1 MTLSEKNG
9 TMSFV
14 YEKFRLSRLISL
26 SIFALILSCA
36 PDASAYKEEQVRTT
50 NNRLWSIIEGKVE
63 FLKSSYSLEKV
74 RVSTPKPEQ
83 FQPTPRTKYERI
95 TSKQLQNIQFIPINY
110 KKELI
115 RKEGRKSFAT
125 NSKGRSESFHEDPNA
140 VKKFC
145 NVQVKTTFCLRN
157 SVSRFKY
164 SGNTPKKRPRKQD
177 FSHVNSFKKI
187 KESKTFV
194 KQLIRQSD
202 R

>member
-1 MTLSEKNG
+1 
-9 TMSFV
+9 MSFV
-14 YEKFRLSRLISL
+14 YKNFRFSRLISL
-26 SIFALILSCA
+26 VIFALILSSA

-50 NNRLWSIIEGKVE
+50 NKRVWSIIDGKVE

-83 FQPTPRTKYERI
+83 FQPTPQTKYERI
-95 TSKQLQNIQFIPINY
+95 TSRLLQNIQFIPINY
-110 KKELI
+110 KKRFI

-125 NSKGRSESFHEDPNA
+125 NSKGRSESFHENPNA

-145 NVQVKTTFCLRN
+145 NIQVNTTFCIRK
-157 SVSRFKY
+157 SVSRGKY
-164 SGNTPKKRPRKQD
+164 SGNTPKKHPRKKD
-177 FSHVNSFKKI
+177 FSDRYNFKK
-187 KESKTFV
+187 KQESKTFV

>member
-1 MTLSEKNG
+1 
-9 TMSFV
+9 MSFV
-14 YEKFRLSRLISL
+14 YEYFRLSRLISL
-26 SIFALILSCA
+26 AIFALILSSA
-36 PDASAYKEEQVRTT
+36 PDASAYKEEQVRRT
-50 NNRLWSIIEGKVE
+50 NKRVWSIIDGKVE

-83 FQPTPRTKYERI
+83 FQPTPQTKYERI
-95 TSKQLQNIQFIPINY
+95 TSRQLQNIQFIPINY
-110 KKELI
+110 KKEFI

-145 NVQVKTTFCLRN
+145 NVQVKTTFCIRN

-164 SGNTPKKRPRKQD
+164 YGNTPKKRPRKKD
-177 FSHVNSFKKI
+177 FRHVDSFKKI
-187 KESKTFV
+187 QESKTFV

>member
-1 MTLSEKNG
+1 
-9 TMSFV
+9 MSFV
-14 YEKFRLSRLISL
+14 YENFRLSRMISL
-26 SIFALILSCA
+26 AIFALILSSA

-83 FQPTPRTKYERI
+83 FQPTPQTKYERI
-95 TSKQLQNIQFIPINY
+95 TSRQLQNIQFIPINY
-110 KKELI
+110 KKRFI

-125 NSKGRSESFHEDPNA
+125 NSKGRPESFHEDPNA

-145 NVQVKTTFCLRN
+145 DIQVKTTFCIRN
-157 SVSRFKY
+157 SESNNKY
-164 SGNTPKKRPRKQD
+164 VGNTPKKHPRKKV
-177 FSHVNSFKKI
+177 FSHKNNKRQ
-187 KESKTFV
+187 ESKTFV

>member
-1 MTLSEKNG
+1 
-9 TMSFV
+9 MSFV
-14 YEKFRLSRLISL
+14 YENFRLSRLISL
-26 SIFALILSCA
+26 AIFALILSSA

-50 NNRLWSIIEGKVE
+50 NNRLWSIIDGKVE
-63 FLKSSYSLEKV
+63 FLKSSYSVEKI

-83 FQPTPRTKYERI
+83 FQPTPQTKYERI
-95 TSKQLQNIQFIPINY
+95 TSRQLQNMQFIPNNL
-110 KKELI
+110 KKEFI

-145 NVQVKTTFCLRN
+145 NVQVKTTFCIRN
-157 SVSRFKY
+157 SVSRGKY
-164 SGNTPKKRPRKQD
+164 NGNTPKKHPRKKD
-177 FSHVNSFKKI
+177 FSHKNNFNKKH
-187 KESKTFV
+187 ESKTFV

>member
-1 MTLSEKNG
+1 
-9 TMSFV
+9 MSFV
-14 YEKFRLSRLISL
+14 YENFRLSRLISL
-26 SIFALILSCA
+26 AIFALILSSA
-36 PDASAYKEEQVRTT
+36 PDASAYKEEQVRRT
-50 NNRLWSIIEGKVE
+50 NKRVWSIIDGKVE
-63 FLKSSYSLEKV
+63 FLKSSYSVEKI

-83 FQPTPRTKYERI
+83 FQLPPQTKYERI
-95 TSKQLQNIQFIPINY
+95 TSRQLQNMHFIPNNL
-110 KKELI
+110 KKEFI

-145 NVQVKTTFCLRN
+145 NVQVKTTFCIRN

-187 KESKTFV
+187 QESKTFV

>member
-1 MTLSEKNG
+1 MSSINNNYRFFSLASLGILVLFLS
-9 TMSFV
+9 TSTDVF
-14 YEKFRLSRLISL
+14 
-26 SIFALILSCA
+26 
-36 PDASAYKEEQVRTT
+36 AYKEEQVRTT

-83 FQPTPRTKYERI
+83 FQPTPQTKYERI
-95 TSKQLQNIQFIPINY
+95 TSRQLQNIQFIPINY
-110 KKELI
+110 KKEFI

-140 VKKFC
+140 VMKFC
-145 NVQVKTTFCLRN
+145 NVHAKTTFCIRN

-164 SGNTPKKRPRKQD
+164 YGNTPKKRPRKKD
-177 FSHVNSFKKI
+177 FRHVDSFKKI
-187 KESKTFV
+187 QESKTFV

>member
-1 MTLSEKNG
+1 
-9 TMSFV
+9 MSFV
-14 YEKFRLSRLISL
+14 YENFRLSRLISL
-26 SIFALILSCA
+26 AIFALILSSA

-83 FQPTPRTKYERI
+83 FQPTPQTKYERI
-95 TSKQLQNIQFIPINY
+95 TSRQLQNIQFIPINY
-110 KKELI
+110 KKEFI

-145 NVQVKTTFCLRN
+145 NVQVKTTFCIRN

-164 SGNTPKKRPRKQD
+164 MGNTPRKRPRKKD
-177 FSHVNSFKKI
+177 FSHVDSFKKI
-187 KESKTFV
+187 QESKTFV

>member
-1 MTLSEKNG
+1 MTSVNNNYRFFSLASLGILVLFLS
-9 TMSFV
+9 TPTDVF
-14 YEKFRLSRLISL
+14 
-26 SIFALILSCA
+26 
-36 PDASAYKEEQVRTT
+36 AYKEEQVRTT

-63 FLKSSYSLEKV
+63 YLKSSYSLEKV

-83 FQPTPRTKYERI
+83 FQPTPQTKYERI
-95 TSKQLQNIQFIPINY
+95 TSRQLQNIQLIPINY
-110 KKELI
+110 KKEFI
-115 RKEGRKSFAT
+115 RKEGRKSIAT